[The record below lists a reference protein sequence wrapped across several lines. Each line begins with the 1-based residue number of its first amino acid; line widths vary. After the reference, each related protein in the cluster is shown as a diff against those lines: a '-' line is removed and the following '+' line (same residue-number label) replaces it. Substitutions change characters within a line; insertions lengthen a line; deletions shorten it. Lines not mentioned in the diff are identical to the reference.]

1 MTDDHAGRVTARALL
16 HGPGGVVRVAALVSV
31 VVALVTLG
39 PVDAAL
45 LVLVVGGV
53 ALPPLGEVP
62 PWLDA
67 AYGVGLLAAAW
78 SGVLDQYEAVA
89 WLDVVMHLVVTG
101 LVAAVAHLLLAVRTG
116 AVVDPRTAR
125 AAGLGGASVL
135 VTAAL
140 GITLSVLW
148 EIGEYLGHTY
158 LDPTIYVA
166 YGDTIGD
173 LVMGGLGSAAAGAA
187 LVRHGGRAR
196 ARQPVAGTAGGR
208 ARVSRSPGRRAPRRS
223 S

>member
-1 MTDDHAGRVTARALL
+1 MTRDTGGGAVARTLL
-16 HGPGGVVRVAALVSV
+16 RGPGGVVRVAALVSV
-31 VVALVTLG
+31 VVALLTLG

-53 ALPPLGEVP
+53 TLPPLAAVP
-62 PWLDA
+62 SWLDA

-78 SGVLDQYEAVA
+78 AGVLGLYEAVS

-116 AVVDPRTAR
+116 AVVDPR
-125 AAGLGGASVL
+125 AAHASGAGAASVL
-135 VTAAL
+135 VTVAL
-140 GITLSVLW
+140 GTTLSVAW

-173 LVMGGLGSAAAGAA
+173 MVMGALGSAVAGAVLVRIGGAVRTGHTAGAA
-187 LVRHGGRAR
+187 AS
-196 ARQPVAGTAGGR
+196 T
-208 ARVSRSPGRRAPRRS
+208 
-223 S
+223 

>member
-1 MTDDHAGRVTARALL
+1 MTRDQHAGRPSARALL
-16 HGPGGVVRVAALVSV
+16 GGPGGAVRILALVSV

-39 PVDAAL
+39 PVDATL

-53 ALPPLGEVP
+53 ALPPLGGVP

-78 SGVLDQYEAVA
+78 CGVLDLYETVA

-101 LVAAVAHLLLAVRTG
+101 IVAAVAHLLLAVRTA
-116 AVVDPRTAR
+116 AVVDPRDAR
-125 AAGLGGASVL
+125 LDGAVGASVL

-140 GITLSVLW
+140 GTTLSVLW

-166 YGDTIGD
+166 YGDTVGD
-173 LVMGGLGSAAAGAA
+173 LVMGMTGSAVAGAA
-187 LVRHGGRAR
+187 LVRVGRR
-196 ARQPVAGTAGGR
+196 ARQAQPVRGAAGST
-208 ARVSRSPGRRAPRRS
+208 
-223 S
+223 

>member
-1 MTDDHAGRVTARALL
+1 MTRDDHTARPPVRDLL
-16 HGPGGVVRVAALVSV
+16 RGPGGTVRVLALVSV

-53 ALPPLGEVP
+53 ALPPLGGVP

-67 AYGVGLLAAAW
+67 AYGVGLLASAW
-78 SGVLDQYEAVA
+78 AGVLGLYEAVA

-125 AAGLGGASVL
+125 AEGRGAASVL

-140 GITLSVLW
+140 GTTLSVAW

-173 LVMGGLGSAAAGAA
+173 MVMGALGSTVAGAA
-187 LVRHGGRAR
+187 LVRIGGSAPAR
-196 ARQPVAGTAGGR
+196 PAQPTGTAG
-208 ARVSRSPGRRAPRRS
+208 ST
-223 S
+223 

>member
-1 MTDDHAGRVTARALL
+1 MTRGTGGGAVARTLL
-16 HGPGGVVRVAALVSV
+16 RGPGGVVRAAALVSV
-31 VVALVTLG
+31 VVALLTLG

-53 ALPPLGEVP
+53 ALPPLGGVP
-62 PWLDA
+62 AWLDA

-78 SGVLDQYEAVA
+78 AGVLGLYEAVP

-101 LVAAVAHLLLAVRTG
+101 LVAAVAHLLLAVRTR
-116 AVVDPRTAR
+116 AVVDPRAAR
-125 AAGLGGASVL
+125 AAGAGAASVL
-135 VTAAL
+135 VTVSL
-140 GITLSVLW
+140 GTTLSVAW

-173 LVMGGLGSAAAGAA
+173 MVMGALGSAVAGAVLVRLGGGSRAGQPAGAA
-187 LVRHGGRAR
+187 AS
-196 ARQPVAGTAGGR
+196 T
-208 ARVSRSPGRRAPRRS
+208 
-223 S
+223 